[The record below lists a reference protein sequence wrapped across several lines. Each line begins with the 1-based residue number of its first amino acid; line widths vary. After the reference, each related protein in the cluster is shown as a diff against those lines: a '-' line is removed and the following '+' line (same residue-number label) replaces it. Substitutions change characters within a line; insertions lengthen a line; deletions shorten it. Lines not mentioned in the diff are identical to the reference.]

1 MQELTINGQVYQ
13 FNFGMGFLRDMNA
26 KVSITDSDAPGV
38 RRNVGARYNI
48 ARIIDGDVEA
58 LEDVLDTANKG
69 QNPRLTKAAIDAF
82 IDDENTNIDEVFDE
96 VMGFL
101 KTANS
106 TRKVTNQILEA
117 VENQKAR
124 TSQ

>member
-1 MQELTINGQVYQ
+1 M
-13 FNFGMGFLRDMNA
+13 
-26 KVSITDSDAPGV
+26 
-38 RRNVGARYNI
+38 
-48 ARIIDGDVEA
+48 EA

-69 QNPRLTKAAIDAF
+69 QNPRLTRAAIDAF

-124 TSQ
+124 ANQ